1 MVYLIDDDESVRRAF
16 ALFLHSAN
24 IDHRTFGNANDFLS
38 VFKEGEKDLLVLDLN
53 LPGMKGIDLLK
64 EIKGMKVPLPVIVVT
79 ANDEP
84 KSREYCRQFGVKA
97 YLRKPV
103 DAEALLDII
112 SYNISV

>member
-16 ALFLHSAN
+16 TLFLNSAN
-24 IDHRTFGNANDFLS
+24 IDHQCFRSAAEFLS
-38 VFKEGEKDLLVLDLN
+38 VFKAGKKDILVLDLN
-53 LPGMKGIDLLK
+53 LPGMNGIDLLK
-64 EIKGMKVPLPVIVVT
+64 KIENPDSLLTVIVVT

-84 KSREYCRQFGVKA
+84 LSREYCRHYGVKA

-112 SYNISV
+112 SFNIHA

>member
-16 ALFLHSAN
+16 TLFLNSAH
-24 IDHRTFGNANDFLS
+24 IDHQSFRSADDFLS
-38 VFKEGEKDLLVLDLN
+38 VFKPGEKDLLVLDLN
-53 LPGMKGIDLLK
+53 LPGMKGIELLK
-64 EIKGMKVPLPVIVVT
+64 EIKNRNTQLTIVVVT

-84 KSREYCRQFGVKA
+84 KSREYCRQLGVKA

-112 SYNISV
+112 SYNISA

>member
-1 MVYLIDDDESVRRAF
+1 MVYLIDDDESVRRALT
-16 ALFLHSAN
+16 LFLHSAN
-24 IDHRTFGNANDFLS
+24 IEHRTFGNAGDFLAG
-38 VFKEGEKDLLVLDLN
+38 FKEGEKDLLILDLN

-64 EIKGMKVPLPVIVVT
+64 EIKGKKEQITVIVVT